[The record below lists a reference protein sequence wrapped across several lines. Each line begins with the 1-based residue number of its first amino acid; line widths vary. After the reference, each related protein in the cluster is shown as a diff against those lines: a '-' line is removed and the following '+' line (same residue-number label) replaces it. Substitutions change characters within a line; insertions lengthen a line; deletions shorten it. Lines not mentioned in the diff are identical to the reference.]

1 MDGSTAAVKPKAKLK
16 GNKKEEKDKN
26 PKGKVG
32 KGKGEYSNC
41 LYMFICQFSGMI
53 APWNFKYFIVI
64 LIFCHKMIKKA
75 LDIHEQ

>member
-41 LYMFICQFSGMI
+41 LYMFIC
-53 APWNFKYFIVI
+53 
-64 LIFCHKMIKKA
+64 
-75 LDIHEQ
+75 